1 MIIDLCKP
9 TISHDVPK
17 PGRKSNSGWT
27 SGDGFYT
34 MASMVTDTTLKQ
46 IAHLTADFNET
57 VRDPLWRDIP
67 LSKGFKSLFTS
78 RPMQKLNRIKQ
89 LGPAYLV
96 YPGAVH
102 TRLDHSLGVFHA
114 TRLIILSLLN
124 QIRQGTIAPVISEE
138 GIRALLTSA
147 MLHDMGHF
155 PYAHALKDMVSE
167 EHEALGA
174 LIIEND
180 NELRDIIENQI
191 GTSVETV
198 CKIIDTSRPSDDR
211 EIGFLRTIL
220 SGTLDPDK
228 LDYLS
233 RDALFCGIPYGI
245 QDASYII
252 RHLSIV
258 KEGLPIGM
266 PIEAIGSVEHLLF
279 AKYSM
284 YRNVYW
290 HHGTRGATAMI
301 KKAVQ
306 LALAEDLMTE
316 KELYGQD
323 DESFA
328 SLFLPYHDT
337 ASGELFNAVRDNRL
351 LVQQAAIPFQNTM
364 FHQKLYGDKQSREN
378 LEMAIFNDLRKHYR
392 SLKPHEIIIDIPEDV
407 SFESDIPI
415 LREDGSVLPFSQVDE
430 LFTKDV
436 VKTFTASLRKIQLY
450 TPGGI
455 EKSLAHQI
463 FIGLFTHYE
472 A

>member
-1 MIIDLCKP
+1 
-9 TISHDVPK
+9 
-17 PGRKSNSGWT
+17 
-27 SGDGFYT
+27 
-34 MASMVTDTTLKQ
+34 MASMTTDMTLRL

-67 LSKGFKSLFTS
+67 LSKGFKALFTS

-114 TRLIILSLLN
+114 SRLIILSLLA
-124 QIRQGTIAPVISEE
+124 QMRKGKIAPILTEE
-138 GIRALLTSA
+138 GINALLASA

-155 PYAHALKDMVSE
+155 PYAHALKDVVSE

-174 LIIEND
+174 QIIEND
-180 NELRDIIENQI
+180 SELRDIIEKQI
-191 GTSVETV
+191 GASVETV
-198 CKIIDTSRPSDDR
+198 CAIIDTDRDCDDK
-211 EIGFLRTIL
+211 EVGFLRTIL

-245 QDASYII
+245 QDAAYII
-252 RHLSIV
+252 RNLSIV
-258 KEGLPIGM
+258 DEHLPIGM
-266 PIEAIGSVEHLLF
+266 PIEAIGAVEHLLF

-284 YRNVYW
+284 FRNVYW

-306 LALAEDLMTE
+306 LGIAEGYFSE
-316 KELYGQD
+316 ENLYGQD

-328 SLFLPYHDT
+328 SLFVPFHGT
-337 ASGELFNAVRDNRL
+337 SSEQLFRAVRDNRL
-351 LVQQAAIPFQNTM
+351 LVQKAAVPFQENPV
-364 FHQKLYGDKQSREN
+364 HQRLYDDKGFRERLETDIFKDLAKTYKKLQ
-378 LEMAIFNDLRKHYR
+378 
-392 SLKPHEIIIDIPEDV
+392 PHEVIIDIPENV

-415 LREDGSVLPFSQVDE
+415 LLKDGSVLPFSQVDE
-430 LFTKDV
+430 LFTADV

-450 TPGGI
+450 TPEGI
-455 EKSLAHQI
+455 DSSIARRILTGQTANH
-463 FIGLFTHYE
+463 E